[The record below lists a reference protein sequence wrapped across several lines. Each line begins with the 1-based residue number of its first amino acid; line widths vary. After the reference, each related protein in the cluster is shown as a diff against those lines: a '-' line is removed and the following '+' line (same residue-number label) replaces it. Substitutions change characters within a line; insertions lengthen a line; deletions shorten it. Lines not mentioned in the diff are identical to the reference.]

1 MPISASEEPFFRLG
15 QRISASEIHVF
26 CLGLS
31 FSAPLEHSFL
41 AIVVIVH
48 VVFSRFLYIIY
59 IYARE
64 IDVLI
69 LSDYHQ
75 VQLEG
80 FPLVL
85 SVVAYC

>member
-1 MPISASEEPFFRLG
+1 MPISASEEQVFCPEMPISASEEPFFCLG
-15 QRISASEIHVF
+15 QKISAAEIHVF

-31 FSAPLEHSFL
+31 FSAPLELSFL

-64 IDVLI
+64 G
-69 LSDYHQ
+69 S
-75 VQLEG
+75 
-80 FPLVL
+80 
-85 SVVAYC
+85 